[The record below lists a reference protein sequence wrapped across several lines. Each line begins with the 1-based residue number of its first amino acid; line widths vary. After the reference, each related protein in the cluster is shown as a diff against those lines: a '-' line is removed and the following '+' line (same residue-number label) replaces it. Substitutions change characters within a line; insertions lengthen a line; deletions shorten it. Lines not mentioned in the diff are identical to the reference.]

1 MPIRDYALTAFV
13 LALVPVCIGR
23 PWLGILA
30 WYWLGL
36 MSPHR
41 LTWAF
46 AYTMQFALL
55 IGGATLLGALFA
67 RDRRPIPWERELVL
81 MLMLLA
87 YFTFTSFFAWAP
99 DYAWPQLE
107 KLAKI
112 VLMTV
117 VATMFIYGKARIRY
131 LLLVVAGSIGFYGI
145 KGGIWSIMTGGGEQ
159 VLGPEGSF
167 IEGNTAL
174 SLALNM
180 VIPLIVAHA
189 REEKSRWFRRLLYLS
204 AVLSVVAS
212 FFTYSRGGWLGLAV
226 VIVFLMFQLKNTQRV
241 LLASMMVAIFLAAH
255 SFLPERVFTRADTL
269 ENYEQD
275 CSANQRFMAWTVYG
289 NIARTNPLTGGGFQ
303 LDAVND
309 GRWLALG
316 DEKYLSCMGEAT
328 TSAAHS
334 IYFQILGEHGF
345 VAFSL
350 FIFLLASSQLKL
362 SRLRREAKRRP
373 EIAWIGNYATG
384 LQIGLLAFMVSG
396 AFLSLAYFDL
406 PWLYYALTVM
416 LSRELD
422 PQTFPAVVHSTPMAT
437 RHAATE
443 DRA

>member
-1 MPIRDYALTAFV
+1 MRDYVLTAVVF
-13 LALVPVCIGR
+13 ALVPVCLFR

-36 MSPHR
+36 MNPHR
-41 LTWAF
+41 LTWGF
-46 AYTMQFALL
+46 AYAMQFAML

-81 MLMLLA
+81 MVMLLA
-87 YFTFTSFFAWAP
+87 YFTFTTFFAWAP
-99 DYAWPQLE
+99 DYAWRQLE

-112 VLMTV
+112 ILMTV
-117 VATMFIYGKARIRY
+117 VATMFIYGKERIRY
-131 LLLVVAGSIGFYGI
+131 LLLVVVASLGYYGI
-145 KGGIWSIMTGGGEQ
+145 KGGVWSIVTGGGEQ

-167 IEGNTAL
+167 IEGNTSL

-180 VIPLIVAHA
+180 VIPLMVALA
-189 REEKSRWFRRLLYLS
+189 REEGSRWLRRVLYLS
-204 AVLSVVAS
+204 AALSAVAS
-212 FFTYSRGGWLGLAV
+212 FFTYSRGGWLGLVV
-226 VIVFLMFQLKNTQRV
+226 VIVLLMFQLKNTQRV

-255 SFLPERVFTRADTL
+255 SFLPDRVFTRADTL

-275 CSANQRFMAWTVYG
+275 CSANQRFMAWTVYW
-289 NIARTNPLTGGGFQ
+289 NIGKNNPLTGGGFQ
-303 LDAVND
+303 LETVDD

-316 DEKYLSCMGEAT
+316 DEKYMSCFGGAVN
-328 TSAAHS
+328 SAAHS

-345 VAFSL
+345 VAFL
-350 FIFLLASSQLKL
+350 LYIFLLASAQLKL
-362 SRLRREAKRRP
+362 SRLRREAKMRP
-373 EIAWIGNYATG
+373 DIAWIGNYAIG

-406 PWLYYALTVM
+406 PWLYYALTVI
-416 LSRELD
+416 LSRELAA
-422 PQTFPAVVHSTPMAT
+422 QSSPAMVHSAPIATPN
-437 RHAATE
+437 AATG

>member
-1 MPIRDYALTAFV
+1 MRDYVLTAFV
-13 LALVPVCIGR
+13 FALVPICVAR
-23 PWLGILA
+23 PWLGILT

-41 LTWAF
+41 LTWDF
-46 AYTMQFALL
+46 AYAMQFAML
-55 IGGATLLGALFA
+55 IGGATLFGAVFA
-67 RDRRPIPWERELVL
+67 RDRRPIPWERELILSV
-81 MLMLLA
+81 MLLA

-112 VLMTV
+112 ILMTL
-117 VATMFIYGKARIRY
+117 VATMFIYGKSRIRY
-131 LLLVVAGSIGFYGI
+131 LLLVIVASIGYFGV
-145 KGGIWSIMTGGGEQ
+145 KGGIWSIVTGGGEQ

-167 IEGNTAL
+167 IEANTAL

-180 VIPLIVAHA
+180 VIPLMVALA
-189 REEKSRWFRRLLYLS
+189 REEDSRWVRRLLYLG

-226 VIVFLMFQLKNTQRV
+226 IILLLMFQLKNTQRV
-241 LLASMMVAIFLAAH
+241 LLASMMIAIFLAAH
-255 SFLPERVFTRADTL
+255 SFLPERVFTRANTL
-269 ENYEQD
+269 ENYEED
-275 CSANQRFMAWTVYG
+275 CSANQRFMSWTVYW
-289 NIARTNPLTGGGFQ
+289 NIAKTNPLTGGGFQ
-303 LDAVND
+303 LDTASD

-316 DEKYLSCMGEAT
+316 DQKYLSCFGDAT

-334 IYFQILGEHGF
+334 IYFQILGEHGV
-345 VAFSL
+345 VAFCL
-350 FIFLLASSQLKL
+350 YIFLLVSAQLKL

-373 EIAWIGNYATG
+373 EFTWIASYATG

-406 PWLYYALTVM
+406 PWLYYAITVM
-416 LSRELD
+416 LSRELAA
-422 PQTFPAVVHSTPMAT
+422 QTSPVAAHSRPVAAGNAT
-437 RHAATE
+437 TE
-443 DRA
+443 HGA